1 MSKYLEESKIPIRIS
16 GTKKNGWPFILSL
29 WYLYKDGKF
38 YLATPVTAKVVS
50 YLQNNPKCAFEVAGD
65 DPPYCG
71 IRGHAEAKI
80 LDSIGLNILK
90 ELLKRYIGDLES
102 PLAKKLL
109 SRDIHEVAIE
119 LNPKSIYQ
127 WDFTDRM
134 KNSIKKE
141 KVGLC
146 P

>member
-1 MSKYLEESKIPIRIS
+1 M
-16 GTKKNGWPFILSL
+16 

-38 YLATPVTAKVVS
+38 YLATPATAKVVS
-50 YLQNNPKCAFEVAGD
+50 YLKNNPKCAFEVASD
-65 DPPYCG
+65 NPPYCG
-71 IRGHAEAKI
+71 IRGHAKVKI
-80 LDSIGLNILK
+80 KDSIGLSILK

-109 SRDIHEVAIE
+109 SRDLPEVAIE
-119 LNPKSIYQ
+119 LSPKSIYK

-134 KNSIKKE
+134 KDSIKKE